1 MESISFLPCLSLS
14 ATDRF
19 YSSSLGLSLTLDQ
32 GSCRIY
38 RVNEAA
44 FWGFCEH
51 LEPLSNPHSVILTIV
66 ADDVEGW
73 FARLS
78 SLGVEVD
85 GEPRTNE
92 KFGIFH
98 FFAKDPNGYR
108 VEIQRFSDRD
118 WKVSRIRL

>member
-1 MESISFLPCLSLS
+1 MDSISFLPCTSLVE
-14 ATDRF
+14 TDSF
-19 YSSSLGLSLTLDQ
+19 YQGLLGLSLTLDQ

-38 RVNEAA
+38 RVNEGA

-66 ADDVEGW
+66 NEDVEGW
-73 FARLS
+73 FERLS
-78 SLGVEVD
+78 GLGVEVD
-85 GEPRTNE
+85 GEPRMNE

-108 VEIQRFSDRD
+108 VEIQRFSDPS
-118 WKVSRIRL
+118 WKG